1 VKVTIFGKFFLILL
15 GTHLYFNPT
24 MTEPNCHHELK
35 IAELSVNLTDIPKS
49 FLDKLSD
56 RLISFPTPSEVNALY
71 LENPPLEFAPPA
83 LANALNIST
92 ISTLVSAAAAVI
104 TQRVPETF
112 VKPVY
117 TLGDRVLQAKDLET
131 LRNFQKDGRGMGSME
146 SSLEF

>member
-1 VKVTIFGKFFLILL
+1 
-15 GTHLYFNPT
+15 LY
-24 MTEPNCHHELK
+24 ELK